1 LHPCLISLFFLQVRG
16 QVQGVS
22 EMPTQLCTA
31 LRYAKIMRYAN
42 SMNSCAASVG
52 VQRGMIATACAA
64 ALRIRLLPFSSVQTR
79 GMGRRAEDKNG
90 ESRDINLAKG
100 VQPRVTVVQL
110 RSMLRAMG
118 LPATG
123 TKTEL
128 VERIQLSNRAQKIQE
143 EVLKSFPTSEFAQR
157 TNSEVTLLRI
167 SLGV

>member
-1 LHPCLISLFFLQVRG
+1 
-16 QVQGVS
+16 
-22 EMPTQLCTA
+22 MPTQLCTA
-31 LRYAKIMRYAN
+31 LRYAKTMRYAN

-64 ALRIRLLPFSSVQTR
+64 ALRIRPLPFSSVPTR
-79 GMGRRAEDKNG
+79 GMAGRRAEDKNG

-128 VERIQLSNRAQKIQE
+128 VERMQLGNRAQKIQE

-157 TNSEVTLLRI
+157 ANSEVTLLRI